1 MEKRFIESSGL
12 WELTAAEGCKLV
24 AVAEPD
30 AAIGSFL
37 RCNQDSIP
45 LYMERPKAEI
55 SGISKA
61 QRDEMTARLV
71 RERYTDSEE
80 FAIQRKMLNALMQPM
95 TLCDE
100 DSADNAAEEYA
111 AYNAYVEECK
121 ARAKD
126 PALYATPIPLIE
138 EGSEEESGETPE
150 PETE

>member
-1 MEKRFIESSGL
+1 MEKRFIESFGT

-30 AAIGSFL
+30 VAIGSFL

-61 QRDEMTARLV
+61 QRDEMTDSLV
-71 RERYTDSEE
+71 RERYTDSKE
-80 FAIQRKMLNALMQPM
+80 FAIQRKMLNALIKMLNALMQPM

-121 ARAKD
+121 TRAKD
-126 PALYATPIPLIE
+126 PALYTKQEI
-138 EGSEEESGETPE
+138 
-150 PETE
+150 